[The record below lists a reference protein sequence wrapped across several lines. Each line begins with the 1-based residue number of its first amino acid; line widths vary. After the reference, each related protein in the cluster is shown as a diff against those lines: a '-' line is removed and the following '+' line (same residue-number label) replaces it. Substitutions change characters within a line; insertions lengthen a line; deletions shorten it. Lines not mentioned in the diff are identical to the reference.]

1 VKVISGRRTYLSG
14 YQVKKLVIAAAFA
27 LGGICSAQAADLAA
41 RPYTKAPP
49 IAGPVY
55 NWTGFYIGGNV
66 GYGWGNADT
75 NFASAPLTGADIGTT
90 LSPDPRGVF
99 GGAQVGYNWQFG
111 SLVTGLEADFQGS
124 DIKRSVTQS
133 PILST
138 TGASF
143 GPGSFLTAQEKIN
156 WFGTVRG
163 RLGFTAT
170 PALLLYAT
178 GGFAYG
184 DVGYSA
190 NTIFPAIQYPSSLYS
205 KTKAGWT
212 AGAGAEWAFARNWSA
227 KVEYLYMDLGSESS
241 IGNPV
246 PPNPPFLLHYNWKT
260 QANLVRVGIN
270 YKFGGPVV
278 AKY

>member
-1 VKVISGRRTYLSG
+1 VI
-14 YQVKKLVIAAAFA
+14 VAAFA

-49 IAGPVY
+49 IAAAVY

-75 NFASAPLTGADIGTT
+75 DFLSTPAIGPIVGTT

-99 GGAQVGYNWQFG
+99 GGAQIGYNWQFG
-111 SLVTGLEADFQGS
+111 SVVAGLEADFQGA
-124 DIKRSVTQS
+124 DINRTVTQS
-133 PILST
+133 PVIST
-138 TGASF
+138 TGVSF

-170 PALLLYAT
+170 PTLLLYAT
-178 GGFAYG
+178 GGLAYG
-184 DVGYSA
+184 DVDYSA
-190 NTIFPAIQYPSSLYS
+190 NTIFPATQYPSSFS
-205 KTKAGWT
+205 RTKVGWT
-212 AGAGAEWAFARNWSA
+212 AGAGAEWAFAGNWSA
-227 KVEYLYMDLGSESS
+227 KFEYLYMDLGNESG

-246 PPNPPFLLHYNWKT
+246 PANPPFQLHYNWKT

-270 YKFGGPVV
+270 YKFGGPAF